1 MNTAAYILIIFA
13 HVGAMGD
20 GNSNAL
26 ATAPFTT
33 EAACK
38 AAGEAAKSMAKG
50 TVKSIDYRC
59 AKTS

>member
-1 MNTAAYILIIFA
+1 MNTAAFILIIFA

-26 ATAPFTT
+26 TTAPFSS
-33 EAACK
+33 EQACK

-59 AKTS
+59 VKTN